1 MQAER
6 ENRPVNSQLSRY
18 LTNLQGFR
26 LIAMK
31 EFEETDP
38 AYAALLSAAD
48 EYVAHLIYSL
58 SGNTMVE
65 NETERYLH
73 YLLVTFVRGH
83 FNVTHFARSGE
94 LLEGGVLF
102 RRQMEVLAR
111 LHEVRATPD
120 LASLLRRTPNVGGL
134 QTNLNRLYGSY
145 SAIAHGSDTREG
157 DLLGTPF
164 GEDHGDAYPVFPCFT
179 RHAYV
184 LVCHV
189 VFSVLELHF
198 WLLEHADDLGWP
210 IDKDWV
216 EAWWTRNATELM
228 RLLQQDP
235 YDIQEAPDE

>member
-1 MQAER
+1 M
-6 ENRPVNSQLSRY
+6 NSNASRY
-18 LTNLQGFR
+18 LINLTGFR
-26 LIAMK
+26 LAATK

-38 AYAALLSAAD
+38 AYAARLSATD

-83 FNVTHFARSGE
+83 FHVTHFARSGE

-120 LASLLRRTPNVGGL
+120 LAALLRKTPNVGRL

-164 GEDHGDAYPVFPCFT
+164 GEDHGDAYPVFPRFT

-184 LVCHV
+184 LVGHV
-189 VFSVLELHF
+189 IFSVLELHF

-210 IDKDWV
+210 IDKEWV
-216 EAWWTRNATELM
+216 EDWWTQNVTELV
-228 RLLQQDP
+228 RLL
-235 YDIQEAPDE
+235 